1 MISNQHFVIF
11 YSPGTFLDETSSFP
25 IANWDTVVATRMAA
39 GVLERYDAKPYG
51 FRFETR
57 LVSDPV
63 SDGQGGTLKVESKL
77 VKKSGI
83 YYITGSLETLDDA
96 EARNLAN
103 EEILRSNM
111 RGNDMFIVCVNSN
124 SWRSVHSFEESDFVV
139 DAQGYIV
146 ERGDNPAYVDYR
158 DKTKARVSKERGY

>member
-1 MISNQHFVIF
+1 M
-11 YSPGTFLDETSSFP
+11 
-25 IANWDTVVATRMAA
+25 
-39 GVLERYDAKPYG
+39 
-51 FRFETR
+51 
-57 LVSDPV
+57 
-63 SDGQGGTLKVESKL
+63 KVESKL